1 MPQQGEACSNGHAA
15 LARATNRNYAQTGE
29 SAAREV
35 QPRARAESCSL
46 NHSSS
51 HLAAPRRVV
60 RGLRQ
65 PACAVWGPS
74 PGGLRVSACAE
85 SVAARERARG
95 RPGLSCDL
103 RPAPQTRWLARAP
116 THPPETR
123 LQRRTAAV
131 ARRAGVDKLGG
142 GARFFLSPQERR
154 SPSRGAPLALAN
166 ERRAAERRR
175 GHAARSRAAANA
187 RSCCAH
193 QPGSALTAKRQHAC
207 RRHSP
212 PGHDTRTS
220 TCALNTTSRR
230 VTTAHQLRGRRE
242 GGRQA

>member
-51 HLAAPRRVV
+51 HLAAPRRVA

-85 SVAARERARG
+85 GVAARERARG

-103 RPAPQTRWLARAP
+103 CPAPQTRWLARAP

-131 ARRAGVDKLGG
+131 ARRAGVDRLSGGSGG
-142 GARFFLSPQERR
+142 GARFLKSAGVP
-154 SPSRGAPLALAN
+154 PA
-166 ERRAAERRR
+166 RRR
-175 GHAARSRAAANA
+175 GRSQMNGGQQSDDADMQRAAALRRTRAAAAHTNLEARRPPSANTPADAILRLDMTRGLLPA
-187 RSCCAH
+187 RSI
-193 QPGSALTAKRQHAC
+193 Q
-207 RRHSP
+207 RH
-212 PGHDTRTS
+212 G
-220 TCALNTTSRR
+220 A
-230 VTTAHQLRGRRE
+230 
-242 GGRQA
+242 